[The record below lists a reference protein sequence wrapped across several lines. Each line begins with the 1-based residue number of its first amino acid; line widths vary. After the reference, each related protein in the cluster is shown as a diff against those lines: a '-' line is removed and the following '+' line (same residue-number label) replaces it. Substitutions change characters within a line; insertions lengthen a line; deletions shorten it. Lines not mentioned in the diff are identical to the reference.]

1 MAFEIGV
8 AANHIDLWD
17 KLLAFLTTN
26 PDLVASGQNW
36 TVGWQV
42 SLPPGVPGAAYCSA
56 GYSPAADFFN
66 GHIGNKW
73 LTGSSG
79 AWVEF
84 AFESDV
90 SVNHITITGQTAQ
103 SHGWPTNVS
112 IQHHDGTDWVT
123 DWTTATGIT
132 GTTGMTV
139 ALTDPSYAPGNGNPY
154 SKRWRVLVNSNS
166 GNPGTCI
173 AQLNFYADPNG
184 ESLIQQ
190 PHTLNETDTVLV
202 GPGMGGTD
210 QIYVGMRRVDNP
222 ATDHYILWLNGLTG
236 LMPSA
241 TQYTDHVNPSAQ
253 VGAYLD
259 AAPMPYWFVAN
270 GRRFAAV
277 MRVGTVYE
285 TFYAGLFLP
294 YADPIQYSYPM
305 FIGGSINLGYGA
317 NTGLNWKRTD
327 SYHTNY
333 TQAVGSEATTSA
345 YMMTPDG
352 VWYRVTDRNDAASAQ
367 VAPFQNLGGLDT
379 YLSGS
384 GGFGLN
390 SQLYKLNAA
399 LGGGYSLEPATLTA
413 NNPADQT
420 YGVLDG
426 IYHVASE
433 GTYAED
439 IVSVGGVDHLVFQ
452 NIWRTDAVNKAALA
466 LE

>member
-8 AANHIDLWD
+8 AANHVDLWD

-36 TVGWQV
+36 TVGWQA
-42 SLPPGVPGAAYCSA
+42 PAGA
-56 GYSPAADFFN
+56 
-66 GHIGNKW
+66 
-73 LTGSSG
+73 T
-79 AWVEF
+79 
-84 AFESDV
+84 
-90 SVNHITITGQTAQ
+90 
-103 SHGWPTNVS
+103 
-112 IQHHDGTDWVT
+112 
-123 DWTTATGIT
+123 
-132 GTTGMTV
+132 
-139 ALTDPSYAPGNGNPY
+139 
-154 SKRWRVLVNSNS
+154 
-166 GNPGTCI
+166 
-173 AQLNFYADPNG
+173 
-184 ESLIQQ
+184 
-190 PHTLNETDTVLV
+190 NETDLVLV

-210 QIYVGMRRVDNP
+210 QIYVGMRRVDSP
-222 ATDHYILWLNGLTG
+222 ATDHYMLWLNGHAG
-236 LMPSA
+236 IMPSA
-241 TQYTDHVNPSAQ
+241 TQYTEHVNPSTQ

-259 AAPMPYWFVAN
+259 ATSMPYWFVAN

-294 YADPIQYSYPM
+294 YADPVQYSYPM

-317 NTGLNWKRTD
+317 NTNLNWKRTENF
-327 SYHTNY
+327 HTNY
-333 TQAVGSEATTSA
+333 TQAVGGASDSTSA

-352 VWYRVTDRNDAASAQ
+352 VWYRVTDSNVVASAQ
-367 VAPFQNLGGLDT
+367 VAPFQNRGGLNT
-379 YLSGS
+379 HLSS
-384 GGFGLN
+384 SDGFGLY

-413 NNPADQT
+413 NNPVDQT

-439 IVSVGGVDHLVFQ
+439 TVSVGGVDHLVFQ